1 MDPNLQIRGKPSH
14 SHPDNKRWG
23 GGGRGSRVS
32 TKKSFGPQFG
42 LKIRRGP
49 RPPRPVSLDLP
60 LINIIIVII
69 ILIIN
74 NNDDDLKEAYLLV
87 ISISTRGA
95 IL

>member
-14 SHPDNKRWG
+14 PHPDNKRWG
-23 GGGRGSRVS
+23 GGGGGGWAGPNQKIFWASVWSQNKEGS
-32 TKKSFGPQFG
+32 QA
-42 LKIRRGP
+42 P
-49 RPPRPVSLDLP
+49 RALPLDLP
-60 LINIIIVII
+60 LIIIIVII
-69 ILIIN
+69 ILIID